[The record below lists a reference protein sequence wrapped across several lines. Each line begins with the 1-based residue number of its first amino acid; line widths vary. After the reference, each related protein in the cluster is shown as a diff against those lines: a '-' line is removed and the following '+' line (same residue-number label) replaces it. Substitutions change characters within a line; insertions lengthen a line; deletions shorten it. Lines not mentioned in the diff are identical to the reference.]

1 MTAIRDMHA
10 SISRPSEKWCA
21 DCRFGAGYPQ
31 GPRGLMRCVN
41 LGHPTIGQF
50 LRGPVA
56 CEGFQERDTRIERP
70 HAPAAPTWVRCGDCG
85 HADLFTVEPAC
96 ACALVALGSHRRV
109 RALDAPACASFT
121 ARLRPDLT
129 LHASRPHAFG
139 AARRPRRRRA

>member
-56 CEGFQERDTRIERP
+56 CEGFQERDARIERP
-70 HAPAAPTWVRCGDCG
+70 HTPAAPPRVGCGDCR

-96 ACALVALGSHRRV
+96 ACALVALGSHHRV
-109 RALDAPACASFT
+109 RALDAPVCASFT